1 MPDLLNINFVLLLLL
16 LTVDGYFFTSKVL
29 YLIKMNNEVVINS
42 NIDSPLISLFT
53 EIYIS
58 VYTKN
63 VKVP

>member
-29 YLIKMNNEVVINS
+29 YLIKMNNEVVISS

-63 VKVP
+63 VKVS

>member
-29 YLIKMNNEVVINS
+29 YLIKMNNEVVISS